1 MGTVKNAEPEKAA
14 ARVATQTPRRRVPV
28 LAAPTAAGKT
38 AAALQLAADLP
49 LEVVSAD
56 AMMVYRGLDIGTAKP
71 TPAERARLPHHLVDV
86 VDPDE
91 TFNVADFVR
100 LAEAAI
106 SEVWRRGNI
115 PFVVGGTGFYVR
127 ALSEGLPTVPA
138 VDAEVQAALWAR
150 LEREGLDVLAQE
162 LAAFSPAD
170 AARAERNPRRVVRAL
185 EIIRRTGRAPAS
197 FPMTKPAFE
206 YDKTVLL
213 PPLDALRPRIVLR
226 TEIMFNRGLVEE
238 AASLQRRY
246 PAQTT
251 ARQAIGYKEA
261 GAYLTGDLT
270 LDEAK
275 AAVTLATTQYA
286 KRQRTWFR
294 KETGATVHETVAT
307 DVLGELGKWL
317 EGWV

>member
-1 MGTVKNAEPEKAA
+1 MGTVNEPAPKKSD
-14 ARVATQTPRRRVPV
+14 TPMRRVPV

-38 AAALQLAADLP
+38 AAALQFADLP

-56 AMMVYRGLDIGTAKP
+56 AMMVYRGMDIGTAKP
-71 TPAERARLPHHLVDV
+71 TVREQARLPHHLVDV
-86 VDPDE
+86 VSPDE
-91 TFNVADFVR
+91 AFNVADFVR

-106 SEVWRRGNI
+106 RDVWRRGKV
-115 PFVVGGTGFYVR
+115 PLVVGGTGFYIR

-138 VDAEVQAALWAR
+138 ADEQVQAGLWQR
-150 LEREGLDVLAQE
+150 LEREGLDVLVDE
-162 LAAFSPAD
+162 LAAVSPAD
-170 AARAERNPRRVVRAL
+170 AARAARNPRRVVRAL
-185 EIIRRTGRAPAS
+185 EIMARTGRAPAS
-197 FPMTKPAFE
+197 FPTTTPAFH

-213 PPLDALRPRIVLR
+213 PSLDVLRPRIALR

-238 AASLQRRY
+238 AAALQERF

-261 GAYLTGDLT
+261 AAFLAGDLS

-294 KETGATVHETVAT
+294 KETGATFHEAVAT
-307 DVLGELGKWL
+307 DVLPQLRGWL
-317 EGWV
+317 EAYAAL